1 MSPGGPYGNDPKE
14 GKMISKLRGRV
25 SSAHVIAL
33 AALFVAIG
41 GTAFA
46 AATIGTHDIQNG
58 AVTAKKLH
66 KKAVRAK
73 KIKNQAVKTKK
84 IGDEAVRRDK
94 LADRAVGTDKL
105 GDRAVTS
112 VKLAAPA
119 VATGNL
125 VNRSV
130 TALKLGDTE
139 DGVATRTVQ
148 PNDTLIITV
157 DCPSGDQAISG
168 GYFTPPGGA
177 VQVTRMRRLS
187 DASWAFTFHNTSD
200 AAHAVDARVTCLVG

>member
-1 MSPGGPYGNDPKE
+1 
-14 GKMISKLRGRV
+14 MISKLRGRV

-33 AALFVAIG
+33 AALFVALG

-46 AATIGTHDIQNG
+46 AATIGTDDLKNG

-66 KKAVRAK
+66 KKAVRVK
-73 KIKNQAVKTKK
+73 KIRNGAVKTKK
-84 IGDEAVRRDK
+84 IADGAVRRAK
-94 LADRAVGTDKL
+94 LADSAVGTDKL

-112 VKLAAPA
+112 VKIAAPG

-125 VNRSV
+125 VNGSV

-139 DGVATRTVQ
+139 DGVATRTVS
-148 PNDTLIITV
+148 PNDTLNLTV

-187 DASWAFTFHNTSD
+187 DASWAFTFHNGSGSP
-200 AAHAVDARVTCLVG
+200 HAVDARVTCLVG